1 MVALFVL
8 GLGILGLAGVQTRM
22 LVESRTGNYRAIA
35 VGLIDDLN
43 NRMLLNRAAAI
54 DATGSKYALAWDAAA
69 TAVKDCVTNS
79 CSGTDLAQSDLNQWR
94 DALGKALPGGIASI
108 FVSPTDPLQIGIA
121 VGWNANEGKAAD
133 VDSAKYH
140 APFTVTAANAG
151 VDCPTSSI
159 CHFVYVRP

>member
-22 LVESRTGNYRAIA
+22 LVEARTGNYRAIA

-54 DATGSKYALAWDAAA
+54 DTTGSKYALAWDAAA
-69 TAVKDCVTNS
+69 TATKDCVTNS
-79 CSGTDLAQSDLNQWR
+79 CSGTDLAQSDLHQWR
-94 DALGKALPGGIASI
+94 AALAAALPGGSASI

-121 VGWNANEGKAAD
+121 LGWNVNEGKAAD
-133 VDSAKYH
+133 VDTTKFN

-151 VDCPTSSI
+151 VACPAGLI